1 MYTGFSLIYHDVEGE
16 IGAAIG
22 GSSLLIADILSVPF

>member
-1 MYTGFSLIYHDVEGE
+1 MYTKFSLIYHDVERA

-22 GSSLLIADILSVPF
+22 GSSLLIHDSCLAL